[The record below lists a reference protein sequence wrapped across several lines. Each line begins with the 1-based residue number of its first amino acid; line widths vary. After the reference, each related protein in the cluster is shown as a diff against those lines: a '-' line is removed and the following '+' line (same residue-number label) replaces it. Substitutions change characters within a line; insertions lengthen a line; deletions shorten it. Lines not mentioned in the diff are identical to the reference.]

1 MSPGDVE
8 LIRAVV
14 HGRSGA
20 VLDPAKT
27 YLIESRLAPVARR
40 ESFNSIE
47 ELIAAIRVD
56 REERLLWAVT
66 EALTSAETSFFRD
79 RTPFQVFREEIFPQL
94 ALAREGQPIRVW
106 SAACSTGQEPYS
118 LAMIVDD
125 ERSKFP
131 GAKVELFGSDLSERR
146 LEKAQSGL
154 YTQFEVQRGLPIRM
168 LMRHFE
174 KAEEM
179 WLLSPRLRQMVR
191 WRRINLLAD
200 LRPLGQFDVI
210 FCRNVTAGLDAAA
223 RHRVLEQ
230 LTRALPPDG
239 YLVLGVDETVGDST
253 DALRPIPGRRGL
265 YGVNPEFRAAAAA

>member
-1 MSPGDVE
+1 MTPDTVE

-20 VLDPAKT
+20 VLDPTKT
-27 YLIESRLAPVARR
+27 YLIESRLAPVVRR
-40 ESFNSIE
+40 EGFQTIE
-47 ELIAAIRVD
+47 ELVAAMRAN

-66 EALTSAETSFFRD
+66 EALTTAETCFFRD
-79 RTPFQVFREEIFPQL
+79 RSPFQQFREEILPQL
-94 ALAREGQPIRVW
+94 ALARNGQPIRVW
-106 SAACSTGQEPYS
+106 SAACATGQEPYS

-131 GAKVELFGSDLSERR
+131 GAKVELFGSDLSERC

-154 YTQFEVQRGLPIRM
+154 YTQFEVQRGLPIR
-168 LMRHFE
+168 LLVRHFE
-174 KAEEM
+174 KADEM
-179 WLLSPRLRQMVR
+179 WVLSPRIRQMVR

-210 FCRNVTAGLDAAA
+210 FCRNVTAGFDAAT

-230 LTRALPPDG
+230 LARALPPDG
-239 YLVLGVDETVGDST
+239 YLVLGQDETVGEAT
-253 DALRPIPGRRGL
+253 QALAPVPGRRGL
-265 YGVNPEFRAAAAA
+265 YGVNPEFRTAVAA

>member
-1 MSPGDVE
+1 MTPDTVE

-20 VLDPAKT
+20 VLDPTKT
-27 YLIESRLAPVARR
+27 YLIESRLAPVVRR
-40 ESFNSIE
+40 EGFQTIE
-47 ELIAAIRVD
+47 ELVAAMRAN

-66 EALTSAETSFFRD
+66 EALTTAETCFFRD
-79 RTPFQVFREEIFPQL
+79 RSPFQQFREEILPQL

-131 GAKVELFGSDLSERR
+131 GAKVELFGSDLSERC

-154 YTQFEVQRGLPIRM
+154 YTQFEVQRGLPIR
-168 LMRHFE
+168 LLVRHFE
-174 KAEEM
+174 KADEM
-179 WLLSPRLRQMVR
+179 WVLSPRIRQMVR

-210 FCRNVTAGLDAAA
+210 FCRNVTAGFDAAT

-230 LTRALPPDG
+230 LARALPPDG
-239 YLVLGVDETVGDST
+239 YLVLGQDETVGEAT
-253 DALRPIPGRRGL
+253 QALSPIPGRRGL
-265 YGVNPEFRAAAAA
+265 YGVNPEFRAAA

>member
-1 MSPGDVE
+1 MTPDAVE

-20 VLDPAKT
+20 VLDAAKT

-40 ESFNSIE
+40 EGFDSIE
-47 ELIAAIRVD
+47 DLIAAMRAN

-66 EALTSAETSFFRD
+66 EALTSSETAFFRD
-79 RTPFQVFREEIFPQL
+79 RSPFQMFREEILPQL
-94 ALAREGQPIRVW
+94 AMEREGRPIRVW

-131 GAKVELFGSDLSERR
+131 AAKVELFGSDLSERC

-174 KAEEM
+174 KADEM
-179 WLLSPRLRQMVR
+179 WVLSPRLRQMVR

-200 LRPLGQFDVI
+200 LRTLGQFDVI
-210 FCRNVTAGLDAAA
+210 FCRNVVSGFDEAT
-223 RHRVLEQ
+223 RHRVLDQ
-230 LTRALPPDG
+230 LARALPPDG
-239 YLVLGVDETVGDST
+239 YLILGQDETVGDAT
-253 DALRPIPGRRGL
+253 AALTPIPGRRGL
-265 YGVNPEFRAAAAA
+265 YGVNPAFQAAA

>member
-1 MSPGDVE
+1 MNPEAVE

-20 VLDPAKT
+20 VLDPSKT
-27 YLIESRLAPVARR
+27 YLIESRLAPVVRR
-40 ESFNSIE
+40 EGFAS
-47 ELIAAIRVD
+47 LDDLVAAMRTG

-66 EALTSAETSFFRD
+66 EALTPTETGFFRD
-79 RTPFQVFREEIFPQL
+79 RAPFQSFREEILPQL

-106 SAACSTGQEPYS
+106 SAACATGQEPYS

-131 GAKVELFGSDLSERR
+131 GARVELFGSDLSERC

-168 LMRHFE
+168 LVRHFE
-174 KAEEM
+174 KDGEM

-210 FCRNVTAGLDAAA
+210 FCRNVIGGLDAAT
-223 RHRVLEQ
+223 RVRLLEQ
-230 LTRALPPDG
+230 LARALPPDG
-239 YLVLGVDETVGDST
+239 YLVLGQDETVGEAT
-253 DALRPIPGRRGL
+253 QALQPIPGRRGL
-265 YGVNPEFRAAAAA
+265 YGLNPEFRAAA